1 MAKTRPNP
9 GKRASSASSKALRK
23 PAPRIRKTAAQKAPT
38 RKPAVSKP
46 KPKTRQDKA
55 RQLADQ
61 IIQLALSKKA
71 FDVSVM
77 DLKDLSGVADYFVMA
92 SGATDIQVRA
102 ICKAIDDGLRAKG
115 IKPHHVE
122 GMANATWVLLD
133 YVDVVAHV
141 MQPRVRDFY
150 GIEELW
156 ADAPKED
163 VKE

>member
-1 MAKTRPNP
+1 
-9 GKRASSASSKALRK
+9 LRK

-38 RKPAVSKP
+38 RKPAVKP
-46 KPKTRQDKA
+46 AARLKKDKA

-61 IIQLALSKKA
+61 IVQLALSKKA

-163 VKE
+163 GKE

>member
-1 MAKTRPNP
+1 
-9 GKRASSASSKALRK
+9 LRK
-23 PAPRIRKTAAQKAPT
+23 PALKTGKPAARKAPV
-38 RKPAVSKP
+38 RRPAAVKP
-46 KPKTRQDKA
+46 KPKPRQDKA
-55 RQLADQ
+55 RQLAGQ
-61 IIQLALSKKA
+61 IVQLALSKKA
-71 FDVSVM
+71 FDISVM
-77 DLKDLSGVADYFVMA
+77 DLKDLSGVADYFVLA

-115 IKPHHVE
+115 IRPHHVE

-141 MQPRVRDFY
+141 MQPRVRDYY

-156 ADAPKED
+156 ADAPKEE